1 VDPALRGL
9 ISEEEALYSW
19 EDYNLAL
26 TVPRESLDALI
37 RACQPHCWAVGRVS
51 EGSGVYLR
59 GRVVE
64 ERGWSWW

>member
-1 VDPALRGL
+1 
-9 ISEEEALYSW
+9 LYSW